1 MDQVLTHPLPLTRGQ
16 PFTFQ
21 DLADVY
27 MSCYKGRSANQATC
41 LAFFV
46 GQLGHKIAT
55 EIDGDDVQDALDA
68 LARRGGVIN
77 RGGARAENKRI
88 TSSGKPLAPASINRY
103 RTVLQG
109 VLTWAQKR
117 RLMPRNW
124 VNPVKETEVLPVGGG
139 RIRFLTEDEYRRLLQ
154 AARASR
160 WNMLH
165 VLIKLAVTTG
175 ARKGTLMGLR
185 WGDLDLTKKQ
195 AFVERTKNDE
205 PFVILLQDDVAFELA
220 KLRGG
225 ALDEHLVFS
234 GRYPFRPR
242 QFHSAFQAALA
253 DAGIEG
259 VVFHTL
265 RHTHASWLAQ
275 KGVPLLAIAESMNHK
290 TLAMTKRYAHLCID
304 SRAQMLRQVFG
315 NGLA

>member
-1 MDQVLTHPLPLTRGQ
+1 
-16 PFTFQ
+16 
-21 DLADVY
+21 
-27 MSCYKGRSANQATC
+27 MS
-41 LAFFV
+41 
-46 GQLGHKIAT
+46 
-55 EIDGDDVQDALDA
+55 
-68 LARRGGVIN
+68 
-77 RGGARAENKRI
+77 
-88 TSSGKPLAPASINRY
+88 
-103 RTVLQG
+103 
-109 VLTWAQKR
+109 
-117 RLMPRNW
+117 
-124 VNPVKETEVLPVGGG
+124 PVKETEVLPVGGG

-315 NGLA
+315 NGPA

>member
-1 MDQVLTHPLPLTRGQ
+1 
-16 PFTFQ
+16 
-21 DLADVY
+21 

-275 KGVPLLAIAESMNHK
+275 KGVPLLAIAESMNHR

-315 NGLA
+315 NGPA